1 MFARTLCLVL
11 TAIAVI
17 GTGTNALAAPFQET
31 SNVPTTQ
38 AAAEDVEN
46 PFPDRVRAPDGILD
60 GGKEWLNTTGPIGLK
75 DLRGKIVV
83 IDFWTYCCIN
93 CMHVLPDL
101 KYLEQKY
108 PNELVVI
115 GVHSAKF
122 TNEKESNN
130 IRQAIM
136 RHEIEHPVVNDA
148 EMTIWGKFGVR
159 SWPTLAIIDPEGFYC
174 GAQPGEGNRELLDAI
189 VGGLVKY
196 HRANKTL
203 DESPVRFNLERD
215 KVEPT
220 PLRYPGKVLADT
232 EGNRVFVADTG
243 NNRIIVSDMNGKVL
257 SVIGNGAIGL
267 KDGSFT
273 DAEFDHPQGMA
284 LVEDQLYVADTEN
297 HSIRVVDLTKKTVT
311 TIAGTGKQSRRR
323 DNGGLAKA
331 TPLNSPWAIQHLDGI
346 LFIAMAGPHQ
356 LWQYVIGGD
365 EITVYAGSGA
375 EDVIN
380 GPLKT
385 AALAQPSG
393 LASDGNWL
401 YVADSEGSAIRRVA
415 TSADG
420 DVSTIAGTSEM
431 PRGQSL
437 FAFGDIDGVGRDARL
452 QHPLGVALRDDT
464 LYIADS
470 YNHKIKKLAV
480 NTGKVSTWLGD
491 GRSGASLKPARLS
504 EPGGLSVTATELLIA
519 DTNNHRVC
527 RVNLADGSMTV
538 MKFEGLKPPTPPKR
552 SDFGDVKPVVLE
564 TQKIKPA
571 KEIGIQIPLDIPE
584 GYKINKEMPVMWQ
597 VTNVD
602 DKAAVIQVPKWSA
615 PARTSAEGTTVRLS
629 LPLNQAVSQGQMQLV
644 VRYGYCRDGVGGL
657 CKMTTKAWRIPLFLD
672 PAGVTN
678 LTISSE

>member
-38 AAAEDVEN
+38 ATAEDVEN

-452 QHPLGVALRDDT
+452 PVSYTHLT
-464 LYIADS
+464 LPTIY
-470 YNHKIKKLAV
+470 
-480 NTGKVSTWLGD
+480 
-491 GRSGASLKPARLS
+491 
-504 EPGGLSVTATELLIA
+504 SV
-519 DTNNHRVC
+519 
-527 RVNLADGSMTV
+527 
-538 MKFEGLKPPTPPKR
+538 
-552 SDFGDVKPVVLE
+552 
-564 TQKIKPA
+564 
-571 KEIGIQIPLDIPE
+571 
-584 GYKINKEMPVMWQ
+584 
-597 VTNVD
+597 
-602 DKAAVIQVPKWSA
+602 
-615 PARTSAEGTTVRLS
+615 
-629 LPLNQAVSQGQMQLV
+629 
-644 VRYGYCRDGVGGL
+644 
-657 CKMTTKAWRIPLFLD
+657 
-672 PAGVTN
+672 
-678 LTISSE
+678 